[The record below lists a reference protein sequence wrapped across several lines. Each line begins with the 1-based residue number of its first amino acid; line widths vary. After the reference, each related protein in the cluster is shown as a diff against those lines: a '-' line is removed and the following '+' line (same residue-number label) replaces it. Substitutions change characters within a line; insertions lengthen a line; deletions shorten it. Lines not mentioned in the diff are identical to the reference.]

1 LEVELGLENKGRLK
15 ALVFDM
21 DGTLTDS
28 DPIHRLAF
36 AEALAPHGLTLSEE
50 RYRSTISGRT
60 NAEIARILF
69 PDWPD
74 EHHRHFSD
82 EKEAIFRRLAT
93 ALEPTRGLL
102 ELLVWADERGL
113 PSALVTN
120 APRVNA
126 DHTLAALGFEGRFR
140 VTVAGEDV
148 ARPKPDPEPYSFAL
162 ERLGI
167 DAREA
172 IAFED
177 SIPGVRS
184 AKGAGLVTFG
194 LTTMQSPLALREA
207 GADQV
212 IHHFDDESLWAYLAG
227 IDDGAGDR

>member
-1 LEVELGLENKGRLK
+1 LRLESKGRLK
-15 ALVFDM
+15 ALIFDM

-36 AEALAPHGLTLSEE
+36 AEALAPHGLALSEE
-50 RYRSTISGRT
+50 RYRSAISGRT
-60 NAEIARILF
+60 NAEIGRLLF

-74 EHHRHFSD
+74 EHHRRFSD

-102 ELLVWADERGL
+102 ELLTWAERRGL

-120 APRVNA
+120 APRANA
-126 DHTLAALGFEGRFR
+126 EHTLAALGFEGRFR

-148 ARPKPDPEPYSFAL
+148 ARPKPDPQPYSFAL
-162 ERLGI
+162 EQLGI
-167 DAREA
+167 EPHEA

-177 SIPGVRS
+177 SIPGVQS

-194 LTTMQSPLALREA
+194 LTTMQSPLALRDA
-207 GADQV
+207 GADHV
-212 IHHFDDESLWAYLAG
+212 IHHFDDEPLRAYLAG
-227 IDDGAGDR
+227 IDGGGGDR